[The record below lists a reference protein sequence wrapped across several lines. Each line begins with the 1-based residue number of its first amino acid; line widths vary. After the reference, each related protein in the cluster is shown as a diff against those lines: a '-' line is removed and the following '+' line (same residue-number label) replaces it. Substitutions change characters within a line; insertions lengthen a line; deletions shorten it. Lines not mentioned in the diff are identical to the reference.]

1 MSLPNQSPLLYFGK
15 LPSRG
20 DFVRSNH
27 GPALL
32 QVLDRWLSG
41 GMELIS
47 ADARWKTLY
56 DRAPPARFAFLGSR
70 ATRGLVGHWMV
81 SQDASGRRFPFITAA
96 TFECSDPL
104 AFLARAP
111 MALARPWTLLQRSA
125 LQAHAA
131 ADATPVLAGWND
143 STVTIEGDAAA
154 YNTGYDDFCEMQTVG
169 TLQSMLTSSGHAVN
183 VRQLVLGLG
192 LLLQPVLSSG
202 EAQLELGLLLP
213 LPAEPMYQP
222 LVGAL
227 WLDLVAGFLGRA
239 AFELCLFQQPGSDGA
254 PPTMTLGFEG
264 NSPRSLHALLDPQ
277 RVAETYVDTR
287 QAEWV
292 EASIAQDYAVHKL
305 SSYLQQDGLSLQQA
319 GKTFKEAFLGS

>member
-1 MSLPNQSPLLYFGK
+1 MTLPNQSPLLYFGK

-41 GMELIS
+41 GMELVS

-56 DRAPPARFAFLGSR
+56 DRAQPARFAFLGSR
-70 ATRGLVGHWMV
+70 QTRGLVGHWMV
-81 SQDASGRRFPFITAA
+81 SQDASGRRFPFIAAA
-96 TFECSDPL
+96 TFECSQPL

-111 MALARPWTLLQRSA
+111 MALARPWNHLQRSA

-131 ADATPVLAGWND
+131 ADATPLLAAWND
-143 STVTIEGDAAA
+143 STVTVEGDAAA
-154 YNTGYDDFCEMQTVG
+154 YGTPYDDFCDMQTVG
-169 TLQSMLTSSGHAVN
+169 MLQGMLTASGHAIN

-192 LLLQPVLSSG
+192 LLLQPVLASG

-213 LPAEPMYQP
+213 LPAEPAYQP

-239 AFELCLFQQPGSDGA
+239 AFELCIFQQQGSDGEA
-254 PPTMTLGFEG
+254 PTMTLGFEG

-277 RVAETYVDTR
+277 QVTQTYVDTR

-292 EASIAQDYAVHKL
+292 EESIAQDYGVQKL

-319 GKTFKEAFLGS
+319 SRTFKETFLGS